1 MRVAVIVV
9 TMLVATTPSVA
20 SESCMSKAEA
30 RQHFP
35 TLHIYWHGPDHCW
48 DAMAA
53 QRHRIHQVQR
63 RNPIREAQREIEQ
76 PKTDQPKWRDSMS
89 AMLPDDDPA
98 RSLGVSREARHDAND
113 DAAAGTPW
121 GDRWVEIESSPIV
134 ARWVD
139 IFQVVPPPSIERE
152 VEPWVTLRGMV
163 LVFIALVLTLGTI
176 VVLFRRSIHQRPQ
189 SRGNTRSAT

>member
-9 TMLVATTPSVA
+9 TMLVATTPTVA

-35 TLHIYWHGPDHCW
+35 TLHIYWHGRDHCW

-63 RNPIREAQREIEQ
+63 RTPIREVAREIDQ
-76 PKTDQPKWRDSMS
+76 PKINQPKWRDSMS

-98 RSLGVSREARHDAND
+98 RSLGALGGARHDAND
-113 DAAAGTPW
+113 DAAAGT
-121 GDRWVEIESSPIV
+121 D
-134 ARWVD
+134 
-139 IFQVVPPPSIERE
+139 
-152 VEPWVTLRGMV
+152 
-163 LVFIALVLTLGTI
+163 ALA
-176 VVLFRRSIHQRPQ
+176 
-189 SRGNTRSAT
+189 SAAKLA